1 VKCFFSY
8 LLIQTYGLWKFIIVL
23 TFGIIKVTEIRRV
36 NPEMQA
42 TLDTRKITMENN
54 TKTKHIKLKR

>member
-1 VKCFFSY
+1 
-8 LLIQTYGLWKFIIVL
+8 L